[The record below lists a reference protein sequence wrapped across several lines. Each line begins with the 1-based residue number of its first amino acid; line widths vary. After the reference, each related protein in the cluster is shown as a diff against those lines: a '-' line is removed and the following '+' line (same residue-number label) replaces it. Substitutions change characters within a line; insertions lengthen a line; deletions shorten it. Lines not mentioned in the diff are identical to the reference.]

1 MPLKIWYNGS
11 MHNMTT
17 LKMVT
22 FINGVKKRLVKG
34 VTFVNGQ
41 KKILW
46 QTGNFSI
53 NSWTLGQL
61 GYPNQNALPVGL
73 YCNLNRVLYS
83 AGEYVARSNIS
94 NISAPALENCV
105 KNGKVRTWIAPF
117 YTGSNESFAGDVKS
131 YTTYTISTVMGQRI
145 TMQVELTTVNKLNIN
160 TNDMSITSTNAASD
174 NKDNTYLLNG
184 VYVYHGSY
192 GWIGVKCSNREYV
205 ISRGTTSYFVRIP
218 ATGYSTSSVKPFF
231 PQVSLYGNYV
241 FFTSVYQ
248 ATEGGVVSYGIKRVD
263 LSSGAVADV
272 EANLSKEV
280 NSMMVDGGYLVYTYD
295 NKLVKRNISNS
306 SATTYTASDTPLVLL
321 GKIGDYYYSGSS
333 RSVSG
338 ENAKYLDIHIVN
350 VENMTLREKRNTD
363 SKATIINGLP
373 YVSNNEYLC
382 FGTYH
387 AVGQTVSAE
396 RNIQVSY
403 RTLPTGTLS
412 DVQYKIVQIHG
423 F

>member
-61 GYPNQNALPVGL
+61 GYPNQNALPVGM

-105 KNGKVRTWIAPF
+105 KNGKVRTWLAPF
-117 YTGSNESFAGDVKS
+117 YTSTNESFAGDVKS
-131 YTTYTISTVMGQRI
+131 YTTYTISTPLGQKIRM
-145 TMQVELTTVNKLNIN
+145 TVELTTVNKLNIN
-160 TNDMSITSTNAASD
+160 TNDLSISSTNSASD
-174 NKDNTYLLNG
+174 NKDNPYFTNG
-184 VYVYHGSY
+184 VYIYHDSY
-192 GWIGVKCSNREYV
+192 GWVSVKCQNRQYV
-205 ISRGTTSYFVRIP
+205 ISKGSATFVTVP
-218 ATGYSTSSVKPFF
+218 ATGYSTGTVKPYF
-231 PQVSLYGNYV
+231 PQVSLSGNLL

-248 ATEGGVVSYGIKRVD
+248 AAEGDVVSYGIKKVD
-263 LSSGAVADV
+263 LSSGTIADI

-280 NSMMVDGGYLVYTYD
+280 TSMMVDDGYLVYTYD
-295 NKLVKRNISNS
+295 NKLVKRNISNNS
-306 SATTYTASDTPLVLL
+306 ETTYTANDTPLVLV
-321 GKIGDYYYSGSS
+321 GKIGDYYYAGSS
-333 RSVSG
+333 RSVPG
-338 ENAKYLDIHIVN
+338 ENAKYLDIHIVS
-350 VENMTLREKRNTD
+350 VEDMTLREKRNTD

-403 RTLPTGTLS
+403 RTLPSGTIS
-412 DVQYKIVQIHG
+412 DVQYKIVRIHG

>member
-1 MPLKIWYNGS
+1 M
-11 MHNMTT
+11 
-17 LKMVT
+17 
-22 FINGVKKRLVKG
+22 
-34 VTFVNGQ
+34 
-41 KKILW
+41 
-46 QTGNFSI
+46 
-53 NSWTLGQL
+53 
-61 GYPNQNALPVGL
+61 
-73 YCNLNRVLYS
+73 
-83 AGEYVARSNIS
+83 ARSNIS
-94 NISAPALENCV
+94 NISAPALENSV
-105 KNGKVRTWIAPF
+105 KNGKVRTWLAPF
-117 YTGSNESFAGDVKS
+117 YTGSNESFVGDVKS
-131 YTTYTISTVMGQRI
+131 YTTYKISTTMGKTI

-160 TNDMSITSTNAASD
+160 TNDLSITSTNAASD
-174 NKDNTYLLNG
+174 NKDNWYFLNG
-184 VYVYHGSY
+184 VYVYHSSY
-192 GWIGVKCSNREYV
+192 GWVSVESV
-205 ISRGTTSYFVRIP
+205 SRRYDILKGSTTFVSVP
-218 ATGYSTSSVKPFF
+218 ATGYATSSPKPFF

-248 ATEGGVVSYGIKRVD
+248 AAEGGVVSYGIKRVD

-280 NSMMVDGGYLVYTYD
+280 TSMMVDGGYLVYTYD

-306 SATTYTASDTPLVLL
+306 SATTYTASDTPLVLV
-321 GKIGDYYYSGSS
+321 GKIGDYYYAGSS
-333 RSVSG
+333 RSVPG

-350 VENMTLREKRNTD
+350 VENMTLREKRNTN

-403 RTLPTGTLS
+403 RTLPSGTLS